1 MFDVCVC
8 RHHLL
13 NVADAI
19 NFCFT
24 VFTETDMGTHTH
36 VHTHTHTHTHTYQKE
51 IIINMKVSTPRKIV
65 YRDGGIL
72 SSLR

>member
-1 MFDVCVC
+1 MLQMPSISVLQYSQ
-8 RHHLL
+8 RQ
-13 NVADAI
+13 
-19 NFCFT
+19 T
-24 VFTETDMGTHTH
+24 W
-36 VHTHTHTHTHTYQKE
+36 VHIHMCTHTHTHTHTYQKE